1 MSLQWLPNAL
11 SWLRILTAPVIGVFI
26 YLSLGGGQVSAR
38 AHFADVA
45 FYLFVA
51 AALTDW
57 LDGFAARKLNAASD
71 LGAKLD
77 LWGDKI
83 LVASA
88 LLAILPTLP
97 LLACFGLITLS
108 VRDIYIMRL
117 RAKHPDV
124 NLKATF
130 LAKSKTAIIMAA
142 MALCLFGYAGFLHA
156 MPTDEATMAT
166 MRLLVRLGL
175 SMFVFGCVLSLGTA
189 LQYVQAASRKA

>member
-1 MSLQWLPNAL
+1 MSLKWLPNAL
-11 SWLRILTAPVIGVFI
+11 SWLRILAAPVIGVFM
-26 YLSLGGGQVSAR
+26 YLSLGSGPATAR
-38 AHFADVA
+38 AEFAYIA
-45 FYLFVA
+45 FGLFVA

-57 LDGFAARKLNAASD
+57 LDGFAARKLGAESE

-83 LVASA
+83 LVACA

-97 LLACFGLITLS
+97 LLACFGLVTLS
-108 VRDIYIMRL
+108 VRDMFIMRL
-117 RAKHPDV
+117 RARRPDV

-142 MALCLFGYAGFLHA
+142 MALCLFGYAGYMRA
-156 MPTDEATMAT
+156 MPDDAETMAA
-166 MRLLVRLGL
+166 MRLVVRLGL

-189 LQYVQAASRKA
+189 LQYVQAAARKA